1 MNAKIAISVLIV
13 LVALAAFPA
22 RAQVNYEAVRAV
34 DPSAEIGFG
43 SAARHE
49 TFAPPAPSPRVQLGQ
64 TDYVITGPLVQ
75 GLRRAPRVDPDTSP
89 GRRFLNLPVV
99 RMFVPQRLPTPP
111 EEGTRYFAWG
121 QSARP
126 WAAIATG
133 APAGA
138 RWPEPITHEPRSAL
152 VSVSR

>member
-1 MNAKIAISVLIV
+1 MNAKTAISVLMM

-22 RAQVNYEAVRAV
+22 RAQVDYEAVRAA

-43 SAARHE
+43 TAALPPVTPPTPSA
-49 TFAPPAPSPRVQLGQ
+49 SVQLGQ

-75 GLRRAPRVDPDTSP
+75 GLRRAPRVDPETSR
-89 GRRFLNLPVV
+89 GQRFLNLPVV

-133 APAGA
+133 APAVA
-138 RWPEPITHEPRSAL
+138 RWPDPITHEPRNAL
-152 VSVSR
+152 VSISR